1 MMASHFVA
9 QMLCTHGE
17 FIGAIYRAVGS
28 RPFTA
33 AEIRRHGIDEPKGCS
48 LQKLHAR
55 GCTEREKG
63 VARGACVWRLSP
75 QVLSHYASQEVTA

>member
-1 MMASHFVA
+1 MASHIVS
-9 QMLCTHGE
+9 QMISTHDE
-17 FIGAIYRAVGS
+17 FIGAIYRACGS

-33 AEIRRHGIDEPKGCS
+33 AELRRCGVVEPVGCS

-63 VARGACVWRLSP
+63 VLRGPCVWRLSP
-75 QVLSHYASQEVTA
+75 EVVQHYEAKGVQA